1 MEHSNFIRTII
12 EEDLKTGKHNHI
24 ITRFPPEPNG
34 FLHLG
39 HARSIIMNYTLAKAF
54 GGTFHLRFDDTN
66 PIKEDATFIEA
77 IKNDIEWLGCPWDD
91 LLFAS
96 DYFDTMY
103 EKACL
108 LIDKGL
114 AYVDEQSAD
123 VIRETR
129 GTLKEPGL
137 KSPYRDRP
145 NAESLALFQAMKAG
159 DFKDGEKVLRA
170 KIDMASPNMNMRDPV
185 LYRIQH
191 AHHHRTKDAWCI
203 YPMYDFAHP
212 LEDAIE
218 GITHSLCTLEFED
231 HRPIYDWV
239 VRECEMESVPRQIEF
254 GKLKIANEISGKR
267 FINTLVADGVV
278 DDYADPR
285 LVTLSGL
292 RKKGVPVAAIHRFI
306 HSLGL
311 PKSEGETSLQMLEEE
326 IRSEL
331 SSAPRIHLVKEPL
344 RVTITNYPSEGEILT
359 QAADQDETL
368 VRDIPFSAQIYIEK
382 DDFVLEK
389 PNKKW
394 KRLALGIEVRL
405 MHAYFIKAESVVTDE
420 AGNIIEIKATYDVR
434 TKSGT
439 DFNER
444 KPNGTI
450 HFVDAKQG
458 VPVTYM
464 EYNPL
469 LIENA
474 DRSQPIDAI
483 LNSDSMKSYS
493 AIVEPAALTLPG
505 SYFQAIRSSYVR
517 RDEAN
522 VFHRVVAL
530 RSSFKRS

>member
-12 EEDLKTGKHNHI
+12 EEDLNTGKHDHI
-24 ITRFPPEPNG
+24 VTRFPPEPNG

-39 HARSIIMNYTLAKAF
+39 HARSIIMNYTLAKDF

-66 PIKEDATFIEA
+66 PVKEDATFIEA
-77 IKNDIEWLGCPWDD
+77 IQKDIEWLGCSWDA
-91 LLFAS
+91 LYFAS
-96 DYFDTMY
+96 DYFEIMV
-103 EKACL
+103 EKAIL
-108 LIDKGL
+108 LIQKGK
-114 AYVDEQSAD
+114 AYVDDQPAE
-123 VIRETR
+123 VIKAQRGDLKTPGQNSPFRERSVEENLT
-129 GTLKEPGL
+129 
-137 KSPYRDRP
+137 
-145 NAESLALFQAMKAG
+145 LFQAMRDGKYS
-159 DFKDGEKVLRA
+159 DGEKVLRA
-170 KIDMASPNMNMRDPV
+170 KVDMASPNMNMRDPV
-185 LYRIQH
+185 IYRIQH

-331 SSAPRIHLVKEPL
+331 ASSPRIHLVKDPL
-344 RVTITNYPSEGEILT
+344 LVTITNYPGEGEMLT
-359 QAADQDETL
+359 HAADQDETL
-368 VRDIPFSAQIYIEK
+368 MRDIPFSSQIYIEK
-382 DDFVLEK
+382 DDFVVEK

-405 MHAYFIKAESVVTDE
+405 MHAYFIQAESVVTDE
-420 AGNIIEIKATYDVR
+420 AGDIVEIKATYDVQ

-439 DFNER
+439 DFNAR

-458 VPVTYM
+458 VPVTYT
-464 EYNPL
+464 EYEPL

-474 DRSQPIDAI
+474 DRSQPVDAI
-483 LNSDSMKSYS
+483 LNPESMKTYS
-493 AIVEPAALTLPG
+493 AMVEPAALTLPG
-505 SYFQAIRSSYVR
+505 PYFQAIRSSYVK
-517 RDEAN
+517 RDDAHA
-522 VFHRVVAL
+522 FHRVVAL
-530 RSSFKRS
+530 RSSFKK

>member
-12 EEDLKTGKHNHI
+12 EDDLKTGKHDHI
-24 ITRFPPEPNG
+24 VTRFPPEPNG

-39 HARSIIMNYTLAKAF
+39 HARSIIMNYTLAKDF
-54 GGTFHLRFDDTN
+54 GGTFNLRFDDTN
-66 PIKEDATFIEA
+66 PVKEDATFIEA
-77 IKNDIEWLGCPWDD
+77 IQKDIEWLGCHWDA
-91 LLFAS
+91 LYFAS
-96 DYFDTMY
+96 DYFETMY
-103 EKACL
+103 KKARL
-108 LIDKGL
+108 LIQKGK
-114 AYVDEQSAD
+114 AYVDDQPAD
-123 VIRETR
+123 VIRATR
-129 GTLKEPGL
+129 GDLKTPGQN
-137 KSPYRDRP
+137 SPYRDRTVEE
-145 NAESLALFQAMKAG
+145 NLSLFEAMRAG
-159 DFKDGEKVLRA
+159 EFKDGEKVLRA
-170 KIDMASPNMNMRDPV
+170 KVDMASPNMNMRDPV
-185 LYRIQH
+185 IYRIQH
-191 AHHHRTKDAWCI
+191 AHHHRTKDEWCI

-239 VRECEMESVPRQIEF
+239 VKECEMESTPRQIEF
-254 GKLKIANEISGKR
+254 GKLKMANEISGKR
-267 FINTLVADGVV
+267 FINALVMGGTV

-292 RKKGVPVAAIHRFI
+292 RQKGVPVAAIHRFI

-331 SSAPRIHLVKEPL
+331 SNSPRIHLVKDPL
-344 RVTITNYPSEGEILT
+344 LVTITNYPSEGEILT
-359 QAADQDETL
+359 HAADAEETIM
-368 VRDIPFSAQIYIEK
+368 RDIPFSNQVFIER

-420 AGNIIEIKATYDVR
+420 AGKMVEIKATYDVK

-444 KPNGTI
+444 KPNGNI

-458 VPVTYM
+458 VPVTYT
-464 EYNPL
+464 EYEPL
-469 LIENA
+469 LVENA
-474 DRSQPIDAI
+474 DRSQPLESI
-483 LNSDSMKSYS
+483 LNPDSIKTYE
-493 AIVEPAALTLPG
+493 AVVEPAALTLPG
-505 SYFQAIRSSYVR
+505 PYFQAIRSSYVM
-517 RDEAN
+517 RDSDSA
-522 VFHRVVAL
+522 FHRVVAL
-530 RSSFKRS
+530 RSSFKG